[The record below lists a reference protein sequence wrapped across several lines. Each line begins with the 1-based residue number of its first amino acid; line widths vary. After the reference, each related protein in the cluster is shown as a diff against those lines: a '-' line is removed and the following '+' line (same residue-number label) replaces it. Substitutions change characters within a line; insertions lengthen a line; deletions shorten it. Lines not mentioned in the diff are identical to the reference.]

1 MKKHKINLDEK
12 NETPVCNSNEI
23 SRNESQFKYLKRGKG
38 RIQLSV
44 LTSIKL
50 VDNIH
55 SWC

>member
-1 MKKHKINLDEK
+1 MKRHKINLDEK

>member
-1 MKKHKINLDEK
+1 MKRHKINMDGK
-12 NETPVCNSNEI
+12 NETPTCNSEI
-23 SRNESQFKYLKRGKG
+23 SRNESQFKYLKRRKG
-38 RIQLSV
+38 RIQLSI